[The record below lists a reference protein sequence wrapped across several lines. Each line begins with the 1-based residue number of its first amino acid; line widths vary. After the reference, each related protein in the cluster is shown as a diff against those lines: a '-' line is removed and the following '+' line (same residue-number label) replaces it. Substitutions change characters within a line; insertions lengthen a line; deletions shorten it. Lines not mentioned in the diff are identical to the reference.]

1 MKVGTITTPNAKG
14 QIVIPKAMR
23 ETLGIDA
30 QTHVNLVLRGGG
42 IYIYPLNEVITK
54 HETDNSYLKIL
65 EKTRGAFRDD
75 KNWETVQKQRRKLE
89 LEATRKNKRAW

>member
-1 MKVGTITTPNAKG
+1 MKVGTITTPNTKG

-42 IYIYPLNEVITK
+42 IYIYPIRNIIANGGNES
-54 HETDNSYLKIL
+54 SYAEILKKTL
-65 EKTRGAFRDD
+65 GAWRGDSWPRTEKR
-75 KNWETVQKQRRKLE
+75 RRKIE
-89 LEATRKNKRAW
+89 LKASKLRKKAW